1 MTVTNSY
8 VRAIRGPVLLIV
20 LGVLLLIDHAG
31 TLSFWRRWPA
41 LLVVMGLMILLERVV
56 TPAYPTAPPPPPG
69 VGGV

>member
-20 LGVLLLIDHAG
+20 LGVLLLIDFAG
-31 TLSFWRRWPA
+31 SLSFWRSWPA

-56 TPAYPTAPPPPPG
+56 TPGYPTAPPPPPG
-69 VGGV
+69 AGGV